1 MALDRV
7 ARDIIENQGYGECFV
22 HRLGHGIGVTVH
34 EPPFLYI
41 PDETVLR
48 SGMTFTVEPSILLPG
63 SWSARVED
71 VVMVT
76 DNGGI
81 PFSHYSKELT
91 VI

>member
-1 MALDRV
+1 
-7 ARDIIENQGYGECFV
+7 
-22 HRLGHGIGVTVH
+22 VH

-76 DNGGI
+76 DKGGF
-81 PFSHYSKELT
+81 PFSNYHKELT
-91 VI
+91 TI